1 MAITIK
7 DIAKATGVSTM
18 TVSRFLNEPEKL
30 KPSTYEKVK
39 KAVDEMGYE
48 PNQVARLLQTNK
60 TNIICVYIANGIDP
74 LHPFTLR
81 AISGI
86 GEKLGLEGYQC
97 RYVDMITKK
106 LNVMA

>member
-60 TNIICVYIANGIDP
+60 TNIISAIIETKTSVLFEDV
-74 LHPFTLR
+74 FTMQFETLMR
-81 AISGI
+81 TA
-86 GEKLGLEGYQC
+86 
-97 RYVDMITKK
+97 VTKTK
-106 LNVMA
+106 IQAVTAAR

>member
-39 KAVDEMGYE
+39 KAVDEMG
-48 PNQVARLLQTNK
+48 
-60 TNIICVYIANGIDP
+60 
-74 LHPFTLR
+74 
-81 AISGI
+81 
-86 GEKLGLEGYQC
+86 
-97 RYVDMITKK
+97 
-106 LNVMA
+106 

>member
-48 PNQVARLLQTNK
+48 PNQTFADKQNK
-60 TNIICVYIANGIDP
+60 HYMCIYCKWN
-74 LHPFTLR
+74 
-81 AISGI
+81 
-86 GEKLGLEGYQC
+86 
-97 RYVDMITKK
+97 
-106 LNVMA
+106 

>member
-48 PNQVARLLQTNK
+48 PNQVARLLQTK
-60 TNIICVYIANGIDP
+60 QTLYVYILQMELTLCIL
-74 LHPFTLR
+74 LH
-81 AISGI
+81 
-86 GEKLGLEGYQC
+86 
-97 RYVDMITKK
+97 
-106 LNVMA
+106 

>member
-48 PNQVARLLQTNK
+48 PNQVARLLQQTK
-60 TNIICVYIANGIDP
+60 QTLYVYILQMELTLCIL
-74 LHPFTLR
+74 LH
-81 AISGI
+81 
-86 GEKLGLEGYQC
+86 
-97 RYVDMITKK
+97 
-106 LNVMA
+106 

>member
-60 TNIICVYIANGIDP
+60 TTLYVYILQMELTLCIL
-74 LHPFTLR
+74 LH
-81 AISGI
+81 
-86 GEKLGLEGYQC
+86 
-97 RYVDMITKK
+97 
-106 LNVMA
+106 

>member
-39 KAVDEMGYE
+39 VTEELQKRRSEM
-48 PNQVARLLQTNK
+48 PLQFLF
-60 TNIICVYIANGIDP
+60 YI
-74 LHPFTLR
+74 
-81 AISGI
+81 
-86 GEKLGLEGYQC
+86 
-97 RYVDMITKK
+97 
-106 LNVMA
+106 